1 MNQAVIGIGSNIQPK
16 ANIEKAIKRI
26 AESQRILNESRIVE
40 TEPLAGR
47 DQPNYMNAAMLIQ
60 TSMGREELKSWLREL
75 EGELGRIRKSDRYDS
90 RTIDLDIVVW
100 DGEIVDE
107 DVYEREFLKTAIL
120 EVCPGLNI

>member
-16 ANIEKAIKRI
+16 ANIERAIKRI
-26 AESQRILNESRIVE
+26 AESHGILNESSFVE

-47 DQPNYMNAAMLIQ
+47 DQPNYLNGAVLIQ
-60 TSMGREELKSWLREL
+60 TSMGREELKDWLREL
-75 EGELGRIRKSDRYDS
+75 EGDLGRTRSTDRYDS

-100 DGEIVDE
+100 SGEIVDK
-107 DVYEREFLKTAIL
+107 DVYEREFLRSAIL

>member
-26 AESQRILNESRIVE
+26 AESHRILNESRFVE

-47 DQPNYMNAAMLIQ
+47 DQPNYMNGAILIQ

-75 EGELGRIRKSDRYDS
+75 ERELGRIRKSDRYDS

-100 DGEIVDE
+100 DGKIVDE

>member
-26 AESQRILNESRIVE
+26 AESHRILNESRFVE

-47 DQPNYMNAAMLIQ
+47 DQPNYMNGAILIQ

-75 EGELGRIRKSDRYDS
+75 EGDLGRTRSTDRYDS

-100 DGEIVDE
+100 GGEIVDE
-107 DVYEREFLKTAIL
+107 DVYEREFLKAAIL

>member
-47 DQPNYMNAAMLIQ
+47 DQPNYMNGAMLIQ

>member
-16 ANIEKAIKRI
+16 PNIDKAISKI
-26 AESQRILNESRIVE
+26 AQSHRILSKSRFVE

-47 DQPNYMNAAMLIQ
+47 DQPNYMNGAILIQ
-60 TSMGREELKSWLREL
+60 TSMGREELKAWLREL
-75 EGELGRIRKSDRYDS
+75 EGDLGRTRSTDRYNS

-100 DGEIVDE
+100 GGEIMDE
-107 DVYEREFLKTAIL
+107 DVYEREFLRTAIL

>member
-16 ANIEKAIKRI
+16 ANIAKTIERI
-26 AESQRILNESRIVE
+26 AESHQILNESRFVE

-47 DQPNYMNAAMLIQ
+47 DQPNYMNGAILIQ

-75 EGELGRIRKSDRYDS
+75 EGDLGRARSSDRYDS

-100 DGEIVDE
+100 CGEIVDE
-107 DVYEREFLKTAIL
+107 DVYEREFLKAAIL
-120 EVCPGLNI
+120 EVCPRLNI

>member
-26 AESQRILNESRIVE
+26 AESHRILNESRFVE

-47 DQPNYMNAAMLIQ
+47 DQPNYMNGAMLIQ

-75 EGELGRIRKSDRYDS
+75 ERELGRIRKSDRYDS

>member
-1 MNQAVIGIGSNIQPK
+1 MNLAVIGIGSNIQPK

-26 AESQRILNESRIVE
+26 AESHRILNESRFVE

-47 DQPNYMNAAMLIQ
+47 DQPNYMNGAMLIQ

-75 EGELGRIRKSDRYDS
+75 ERELGRIRKSDRYDS